1 MSLLCISK
9 YFKHTAMEDK
19 SRYSEDMKTIRR
31 IMEDSTRF
39 LSLSGLS
46 GIFAGLIALI
56 GTTIACFII
65 WNNGDVLYND
75 YFSSSSDA
83 GTRILRIQL
92 LIDALL
98 VLFFAVVV
106 SYYFAKKKTEE
117 QGKKIW
123 SQVSRRLLI
132 NLIVPLLSGGIFIIL
147 LIIQDQFQLII
158 PSMLIFYGLAL
169 VNAGKFTYSEV
180 FYLGLA
186 EILTG
191 ILSGFFAGPDIL
203 FWGFGFGVLHIVYGF
218 FMFRK
223 YDR

>member
-1 MSLLCISK
+1 
-9 YFKHTAMEDK
+9 MENK
-19 SRYSEDMKTIRR
+19 SHYSEDMRTIRK
-31 IMEDSTRF
+31 IMEDSSRF

-65 WNNGDVLYND
+65 LNNGDILYND
-75 YFSSSSDA
+75 YLSSSSDA
-83 GTRILRIQL
+83 GTRIFRIKL
-92 LIDALL
+92 LIDASL
-98 VLFFAVVV
+98 VLFFAVVI
-106 SYYFAKKKTEE
+106 SYYFAVKKTKA

-123 SQVSRRLLI
+123 TQVSRRLLL
-132 NLIVPLLSGGIFIIL
+132 NLIVPLLSGGIFIIV
-147 LIIQDQFQLII
+147 LIVQDQFQLII

-169 VNAGKFTYSEV
+169 VNAGKFTYNEV

-191 ILSGFFAGPDIL
+191 VLAGFIEGPDIF
-203 FWGFGFGVLHIVYGF
+203 FWGFGFGVLHIVYGY

-223 YDR
+223 YDI